1 MYIVRNLI
9 PFLWNKYDQKKKK
22 HSDEYYTAWKEMKK
36 LNNEIPLQ
44 NNLKL
49 GEKKVTFNHFDEYG

>member
-1 MYIVRNLI
+1 MT
-9 PFLWNKYDQKKKK
+9 KKKKK
-22 HSDEYYTAWKEMKK
+22 HSDEYYTACKEMKK